1 MNLKIE
7 DIYEIRNDLLGAP
20 KVEAVGDNKIDNM
33 MADLKLATSVEL
45 DRFAMMMMADG
56 LSKFTKQYVTPE
68 YAPFKQKVVD
78 LIMRY
83 RVTDGEE
90 QADLFNKIQSMF
102 KQIFVEKFGAD
113 SAEKAG
119 VLANLYAEQMIAI
132 FKKNSAQANT
142 EMYPKDQTV
151 Y

>member
-1 MNLKIE
+1 METKIE

-33 MADLKLATSVEL
+33 MADLKLAAGVEL
-45 DRFAMMMMADG
+45 ERFAMKMLADG
-56 LSKFTKQYVTPE
+56 MSKFAQQYATPE
-68 YAPFKQKVVD
+68 YLPFKEKVVD

-119 VLANLYAEQMIAI
+119 VLAMQYAEQMIAI